1 MAARAGIRPQRT
13 VAANRRNAQ
22 RRIVCRFATGGRYKV
37 CTTGRIAASSIPGT
51 IPLPPAARWVSCRQQ
66 YRLAGIAAHPRRLG
80 KHDTMTTDNGDRAGG
95 QQYDV
100 VITGGHV
107 IDPANGVSRV
117 TGLAIRDGVVAH
129 VGDDIDAAQGRQHID
144 ATGQLV
150 TPGLVDLHTHVYW
163 GVTYWGIEADPVAAR
178 TGVTTWL
185 DVGSAGGYTF
195 PGFREYVAEQSR
207 ARVYALLNL
216 SSIGLVAPTW
226 ELANPDYLDLDL
238 AAGIVERNRDII
250 LGIKARIDSRTTRGT
265 GILPM
270 ERARELAD
278 RVGLPLMTHIGTSPP
293 SLAEVAAYLRPGDI
307 LTHCFTGQDMRI
319 VGDDGKVDPA
329 IKALK
334 DQGLILDV
342 GHGTGSFS
350 YAVAEAMLDQ
360 GIPPDVISSDIHQM
374 AIQGPMFD
382 LPTTLSKFINLGM
395 PLEDV
400 IACATVNA
408 ARAIGLNHLGRI
420 GVGDVADIAIFRVE
434 EGEFEFHDIAMD
446 ERRGSKL
453 LVNTATMLDGSEL
466 PRLPERA
473 LHFWAKVPEVQR
485 AAVRPGGHLD
495 VPVGDS
501 EEVFEEML
509 EGSGG

>member
-1 MAARAGIRPQRT
+1 MP
-13 VAANRRNAQ
+13 
-22 RRIVCRFATGGRYKV
+22 
-37 CTTGRIAASSIPGT
+37 SIQETQP
-51 IPLPPAARWVSCRQQ
+51 
-66 YRLAGIAAHPRRLG
+66 
-80 KHDTMTTDNGDRAGG
+80 NG
-95 QQYDV
+95 QPYDL

-117 TGLAIRDGVVAH
+117 TGVAIQDGKIAAL
-129 VGDDIDAAQGRQHID
+129 GDDVERRQGRRHID
-144 ATGQLV
+144 ATGQYV
-150 TPGLVDLHTHVYW
+150 TPGLVDLHTHIYW
-163 GVTYWGIEADPVAAR
+163 GVTYWGIEADPVASR

-195 PGFREYVAEQSR
+195 PGFREYVAEPARSR
-207 ARVYALLNL
+207 IYALLNL

-238 AAGIVERNRDII
+238 AAGVVERNRDLI

-270 ERARELAD
+270 RKARELAD
-278 RVGLPLMTHIGTSPP
+278 RVGLPLMTHISSSPP
-293 SLAEVAAYLRPGDI
+293 SLAEVIEHLRPGDI

-319 VGDDGKVDPA
+319 VDEHGRVDPQ

-334 DQGLILDV
+334 EQGMVLDV

-350 YAVAEAMLDQ
+350 YEVAEAMLDQ

-395 PLEDV
+395 PIEDV

-408 ARAIGLNHLGRI
+408 ARAIRLDHLGTLTP
-420 GVGDVADIAIFRVE
+420 GSAADIALFTLE
-434 EGEFEFHDIAMD
+434 EGDFEFHDIQMV
-446 ERRGSKL
+446 ERAGSRL
-453 LVNTATMLDGSEL
+453 LVNTLTMIEGQVL
-466 PRLPERA
+466 PRSPERE
-473 LHFWAKVPEVQR
+473 LHFWAKVPEAQR
-485 AAVRPGGHLD
+485 AALHPGGHLD
-495 VPVGDS
+495 VPPVGDP
-501 EEVFEEML
+501 EEVVDEMY
-509 EGSGG
+509 EGAES